1 MDALFKKVTGKIDKE
16 ISDMSDR
23 FGVKFA
29 DKAPTHTSGLNVAP
43 LSQRDVFRFRKQ
55 RGINIGSWFV
65 QERWL
70 CESTYCGCGG
80 GQSDL
85 HIAQGANGKGIMEH
99 HWDTWIIE
107 GDWGAIQAQGFN
119 TVRLPIGYYHLSGI
133 DPSVLDDTDFGP
145 YKHIFSGA
153 WVRILRAIGDAERYG
168 LGVLIDLHAAPGAQN
183 RDAHSGTGTGEV
195 RMWTRTN
202 LSRTVHA
209 LQVLTAQLALRPNV
223 VGIELVN
230 EPANNNQV
238 QKWYEDTLT
247 ALRKISPDLPLY
259 ISDAWDA
266 PWYSKIVGSRSDF
279 VVLDHH
285 LYRCFTPG
293 DASMSG
299 DEHASALRNSA
310 PLVPL
315 SAAARGNLIVGE
327 WSAALNPASLR
338 SNEAGEQD
346 RQRRVWARAQLDAYE
361 ASCGGW
367 FFWTWKKGTGW
378 DAGWCAKDASLAA
391 ILPAWV
397 GGRRKSEI
405 RRIPSD
411 PGWKRQAQN
420 GALDQHK
427 NYWASRGTYN
437 ELWRFGDGYS
447 TGWDDAILFLTFND
461 NGPSVSEL
469 GFRGEWLKRRIADHI
484 RVRGKSEN
492 IWEFEHGFN
501 QGFDA
506 AWAGAF

>member
-1 MDALFKKVTGKIDKE
+1 MDALFKKVVGKIDKE
-16 ISDMSDR
+16 VSDR
-23 FGVKFA
+23 FGVRSV
-29 DKAPTHTSGLNVAP
+29 DKVPTSSNPNATP

-55 RGINIGSWFV
+55 RGINLGSWFV

-80 GQSDL
+80 GQGDL
-85 HIAQGANGKGIMEH
+85 HIAQGANAKGIMEH
-99 HWDTWIIE
+99 HWDTWITE
-107 GDWGAIQAQGFN
+107 GDWGTIQAQGFN
-119 TVRLPIGYYHLSGI
+119 TVRLPIGYYHLSGV
-133 DPSVLDDTDFGP
+133 DPSVLDDTDFQP

-153 WVRILRAIGDAERYG
+153 WGRILRAIGDAERYG
-168 LGVLIDLHAAPGAQN
+168 LGILIDLHAAPGAQN

-209 LQVLTAQLALRPNV
+209 LQVLTAQLASRPNV

-238 QKWYEDTLT
+238 QGWYESTIA

-259 ISDAWDA
+259 IRQVD
-266 PWYSKIVGSRSDF
+266 PRLTTWYSKLVGARSDF

-293 DASMSG
+293 DAAMSG
-299 DEHASALRNSA
+299 DEHAAALRNSA

-338 SNEAGEQD
+338 SNEAGERD

-378 DAGWCAKDASLAA
+378 DAGWCAKDATLAA
-391 ILPAWV
+391 ILPGWV

-420 GALDQHK
+420 GALDQHR

-437 ELWRFGDGYS
+437 ELWRFEDGYS
-447 TGWDDAILFLTFND
+447 IGWDDAILFLTFND

-469 GFRGEWLKRRIADHI
+469 GFRGEWLKRRVADH
-484 RVRGKSEN
+484 VRARGNSGN
-492 IWEFEHGFN
+492 VWEFEHGFN
-501 QGFDA
+501 QGFDT

>member
-1 MDALFKKVTGKIDKE
+1 MDTLFKKVSGKIEKE
-16 ISDMSDR
+16 ISHISDR
-23 FGVKFA
+23 LGVKLV
-29 DKAPTHTSGLNVAP
+29 DKVPTHTSGLNVAP

-55 RGINIGSWFV
+55 RGINLGSWFV

-99 HWDTWIIE
+99 HWDTWITE
-107 GDWGAIQAQGFN
+107 EDWGAIQAQGFN

-133 DPSVLDDTDFGP
+133 DPSVLDDTDFEP
-145 YKHIFSGA
+145 YKNIFSGA
-153 WVRILRAIGDAERYG
+153 WLRILRAIGDAERYG

-209 LQVLTAQLALRPNV
+209 LQVLTAQLASRPNV

-238 QKWYEDTLT
+238 QKC
-247 ALRKISPDLPLY
+247 
-259 ISDAWDA
+259 DAWDA
-266 PWYSKIVGSRSDF
+266 PWYSKIVGARPDF

-299 DEHASALRNSA
+299 DEHATALRNSA
-310 PLVPL
+310 PLVSL

-378 DAGWCAKDASLAA
+378 DAGWCAKDATLAA
-391 ILPAWV
+391 ILPPWV

-405 RRIPSD
+405 RRIPSE
-411 PGWKRQAQN
+411 PGWKRQAQS
-420 GALDQHK
+420 GAFDQHK

-437 ELWRFGDGYS
+437 ELWRFEDGYS
-447 TGWDDAILFLTFND
+447 AGWDDAILFLTFND

-469 GFRGEWLKRRIADHI
+469 GFRGEWLKRRVADHI
-484 RVRGKSEN
+484 RVRGKGEN